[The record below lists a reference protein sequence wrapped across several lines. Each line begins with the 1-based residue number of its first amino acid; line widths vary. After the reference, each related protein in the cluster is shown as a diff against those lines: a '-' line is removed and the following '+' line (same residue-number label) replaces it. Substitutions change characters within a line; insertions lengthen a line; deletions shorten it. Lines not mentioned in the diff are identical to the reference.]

1 MDDTKLTRLPTL
13 AACAAALCLAFALA
27 CPGLAAAD
35 AGAAD
40 APTTAAAREDDAR
53 SAEWTNPRTPQDVPV
68 GHWSYPLLA
77 RLVARGAIYVDLS
90 TLPVS
95 RAAVAQALVDA
106 MGKKK
111 PSASVTDGMS
121 EREVWTFKRLVAEFL
136 HGEVDV
142 PALFAES
149 DEAMVGLGFQA
160 MSQLRYG
167 PEVEVFDLWP
177 GTIPGGPTSMRD
189 GDDGEGHGDG
199 DEDGR
204 GDEDDE
210 TLDVAVEVRYDLW
223 GGVRD
228 LVGFYSDAW
237 FLFGGQE
244 GARTVRLTPRVR
256 TWRGVATSVERAYF
270 ILERPWFAVAAGRR
284 DPAWGRARWGRL
296 AISGAA
302 PTFDQIDGRFLVGAL
317 SFHALHAFVEYDAL
331 PGEDFPEWE
340 QMYLAA
346 HRLSF
351 DGAWGSVGFSE
362 TVIYSGTTPDPVYV
376 IPIFPYYLMQ
386 HNERE
391 NDNILWSLDLLYRPV
406 RGLDLYGEFL
416 IDDLQYDRNTD
427 HPDKYGVT
435 LGAAWFGEAAGRD
448 YALTAE
454 YTSVRKY
461 TYTATRLG
469 YRFEHAGMPTGFALG
484 PDSDLLTLEGVW
496 HATHEWS
503 AGVTY
508 RHSRKGEGRVTDRF
522 VAGMDPAPSFPSGV
536 VWTTDRLSLEVGY
549 EDLRGVFAGFG
560 LAWQSVENRENVLG
574 EDRDGWELWAGVQV
588 RI

>member
-1 MDDTKLTRLPTL
+1 MDDTKLTRLPIL
-13 AACAAALCLAFALA
+13 AACAAALCLAAL
-27 CPGLAAAD
+27 LADD
-35 AGAAD
+35 AGAAGE
-40 APTTAAAREDDAR
+40 PTTSATRADDATGR
-53 SAEWTNPRTPQDVPV
+53 EWTNPRTPQDVPV

-77 RLVARGAIYVDLS
+77 RLAARGVVDIDLA

-106 MGKKK
+106 LGGAKMR
-111 PSASVTDGMS
+111 ASTTGGMS

-136 HGEVDV
+136 QGKVDV
-142 PALFAES
+142 PALFTEN
-149 DEAMVGLGFQA
+149 DDAMVGLGFQV
-160 MSQLRYG
+160 MSRLRYG
-167 PEVEVFDLWP
+167 PEAEVLDLRP
-177 GTIPGGPTSMRD
+177 GTIPSGPTEARD
-189 GDDGEGHGDG
+189 GDGD
-199 DEDGR
+199 DH
-204 GDEDDE
+204 EDDDE
-210 TLDVAVEVRYDLW
+210 ALDVAVELRYDLW

-244 GARTVRLTPRVR
+244 GGRVVRLTPRVR
-256 TWRGVATSVERAYF
+256 TWRGVAASVERAYF
-270 ILERPWFAVAAGRR
+270 ILEQPWFAVAAGRR

-296 AISGAA
+296 AISGGA
-302 PTFDQIDGRFLVGAL
+302 PTFDQVDGRFRVGAF
-317 SFHALHAFVEYDAL
+317 SFHALHSFVEYEVLEHD
-331 PGEDFPEWE
+331 EVPEWE
-340 QMYLAA
+340 QMYLAG
-346 HRLSF
+346 HRLSV

-362 TVIYSGTTPDPVYV
+362 TVIYSGTSPDPVYV

-391 NDNILWSLDLLYRPV
+391 NDNILWSLDFLYRPV
-406 RGLDLYGEFL
+406 RGLDLYGELL

-427 HPDKYGVT
+427 HPDKYGIT
-435 LGAAWFGEAAGRD
+435 LGTTYFADVAGRD
-448 YALTAE
+448 YTLTAE
-454 YTSVRKY
+454 YTNVRKY

-469 YRFEHAGMPTGFALG
+469 YRFEHAGMPIGFALG
-484 PDSDLLTLEGVW
+484 PDADLLTLEGVW

-503 AGVTY
+503 VGLAY
-508 RHSRKGEGRVTDRF
+508 RHSRKGEGRITDRF

-536 VWTTDRLSLEVGY
+536 VWTTDRLSVEAGY

-560 LAWQSVENRENVLG
+560 IAWQGVDNRENVLG